1 MGNEPI
7 QYMVLDNW
15 TAIWRAYTKKNCIHI
30 SHHMYDDFQVG
41 QRINKYKN
49 ETIKYLKKTL
59 KDAWEKKKKTQQSW
73 SKKTFA

>member
-1 MGNEPI
+1 MASKISGE
-7 QYMVLDNW
+7 
-15 TAIWRAYTKKNCIHI
+15 RAYSVYGVGQLDSHLEGIHKKNCIHI

-59 KDAWEKKKKTQQSW
+59 KDAWEKKKNT
-73 SKKTFA
+73 TVME

>member
-1 MGNEPI
+1 
-7 QYMVLDNW
+7 
-15 TAIWRAYTKKNCIHI
+15 
-30 SHHMYDDFQVG
+30 MYDDFQVG

-59 KDAWEKKKKTQQSW
+59 KDAWEKKKTQQSW